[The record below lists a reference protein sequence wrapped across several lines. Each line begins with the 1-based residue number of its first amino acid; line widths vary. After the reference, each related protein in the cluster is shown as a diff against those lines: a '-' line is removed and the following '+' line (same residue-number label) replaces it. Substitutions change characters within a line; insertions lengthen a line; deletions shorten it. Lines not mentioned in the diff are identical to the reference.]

1 MSHSDTATTD
11 NEGQSS
17 AGSRFSSRAVVVVL
31 SIAALVIIGVIV
43 ALQVFVADTI
53 PELTE
58 ARLEAAAEIWQ
69 ANAPAGYDM
78 DVQIRGAQPGVVHI
92 EVRDGAVTAM
102 TRDGVSPPQ
111 RTWDVWSVPGMFDTL
126 EREMVLAEDPQ
137 HEMDVA
143 AGTKLQLRCE
153 FDPKFGIPRRYHRFA
168 TGGAPEIY
176 WHVSQF
182 VAR

>member
-1 MSHSDTATTD
+1 MSYQVTSSTD
-11 NEGQSS
+11 LAPQSS
-17 AGSRFSSRAVVVVL
+17 ASRFSSRAVVVGL
-31 SIAALVIIGVIV
+31 AIAALLIIGVIV

-58 ARLEAAAEIWQ
+58 ARLEAAAEKWQ
-69 ANAPAGYDM
+69 ENESAGYDM
-78 DVQIRGAQPGVVHI
+78 DIDIRGAQPGKVLI
-92 EVRDGAVTAM
+92 EIRDGAVTAM

-153 FDPKFGIPRRYHRFA
+153 FDPKYGIPRRYHRFA
-168 TGGAPEIY
+168 TGAAPEIY
-176 WHVSQF
+176 WHVTRF